1 MTRDMTERVL
11 QAALRQLA
19 AWRSEG
25 LDLSLSINL
34 SAANLDEEDLPA
46 RLVALAMQYGVP
58 PESLELELTESAV
71 MRNGQSALERMNDL
85 RAAGFNFAID
95 DFGTG
100 YSSLSYL
107 KTIPTST
114 VKIDRSFVQDLGA
127 QDTDIALVSAMI
139 S

>member
-19 AWRSEG
+19 ACRSES